1 MLFHTAE
8 FALFL
13 AVVLAVFYSAPLGLR
28 RFVLLGSSYLFYMF
42 WNPYFIV
49 LLVALTAIDYGAAL
63 WIAQSSG
70 RGRKL
75 ALGISLAA
83 NLGFLG
89 FFKYT
94 NFFIDNVAWLMGVP
108 PAGYHLALILP
119 LGISFHT
126 FQSISYVVDV
136 YRGQQEPIRSPIDYA
151 LFIAFFP
158 QLVAGPIVRA
168 SEFFP
173 DLHHWQAPSRAR
185 VQEAAAMI
193 VTGVVKKLVLADQF
207 AAVADG
213 YFGAVA
219 ATPGTPAAWSATI
232 AFAAQIFFDFSGY
245 TDIAIGTAA
254 LFGFHFP
261 MNFRRPYLAASI
273 TGFWR
278 RWHMSLSRWLRHYV
292 YIPLGGN
299 RGGTLATYR
308 NLILTML
315 IGGLWHGA
323 SWNFVL
329 WGGYHGVLLAAERAL
344 GIGAGEGAAE
354 GAGEGAGEGSRKGAG
369 PGQALGLWPRVLRA
383 VPVFALVCVS
393 WVFFRARTLAD
404 TTLVLQRMFGWQSGA
419 FLLQKRHI
427 AFLAV
432 TLLLALAEEAR
443 GWVTRLGSAPAWAQA
458 AALALV
464 LACIEIFGVT
474 DQSIPFVYFQF

>member
-13 AVVLAVFYSAPLGLR
+13 AIVLGLFYTVPFALR
-28 RFVLLGSSYLFYMF
+28 RFVLLGSSYLFYIF
-42 WNPYFIV
+42 WNPYFIG

-63 WIAQSSG
+63 WIARASG

-75 ALGISLAA
+75 ALWMSLAA

-108 PAGYHLALILP
+108 PAGHHLALILP

-136 YRGQQEPIRSPIDYA
+136 YRGQQEPIRDPIDYA

-168 SEFFP
+168 GEFFP
-173 DLHHWQAPSRAR
+173 DLHLWHAPSQAR

-207 AAVADG
+207 AGVADG

-219 ATPGTPAAWSATI
+219 ATPGTLAAWSATI

-245 TDIAIGTAA
+245 TDIAIGSAA
-254 LFGFHFP
+254 LFGFRFP

-278 RWHMSLSRWLRHYV
+278 RWHMSLSRWLRNYV

-299 RGGTLATYR
+299 RGGTLRTYR

-329 WGGYHGVLLAAERAL
+329 WGGYHGVLLAAERAI
-344 GIGAGEGAAE
+344 GIRQGKGEE
-354 GAGEGAGEGSRKGAG
+354 
-369 PGQALGLWPRVLRA
+369 LGLLPRVLRA
-383 VPVFALVCVS
+383 VPVFALVCVG
-393 WVFFRARTLAD
+393 WVFFRSRTLGD
-404 TTLVLQRMFGWQSGA
+404 STLVLRRMFLWQSGA
-419 FLLQKRHI
+419 FLLEKRHI

-432 TLLLALAEEAR
+432 TLVLALAEEAR
-443 GWVTRLGSAPAWAQA
+443 GWVTRLGSAPAWVRATA
-458 AALALV
+458 VAVV
-464 LACIEIFGVT
+464 LASIEIFGVT

>member
-13 AVVLAVFYSAPLGLR
+13 AIVLALFYTVPIALR

-42 WNPYFIV
+42 WNPYFIA
-49 LLVALTAIDYGAAL
+49 LLVALTAIDYSAAL
-63 WIAQSSG
+63 WIARSSG
-70 RGRKL
+70 RTRKL
-75 ALGISLAA
+75 ALWISLAA

-94 NFFIDNVAWLMGVP
+94 NFLIDNVAWLMGVP
-108 PAGYHLALILP
+108 PAGYHLALVLP

-136 YRGQQEPIRSPIDYA
+136 YRGEQEVIRNPIDYA

-168 SEFFP
+168 REFFP
-173 DLHHWQAPSRAR
+173 DLYRWQAPSRAR

-219 ATPGTPAAWSATI
+219 ATPGTLAAWSATI
-232 AFAAQIFFDFSGY
+232 VFAAQIFFDFSGY
-245 TDIAIGTAA
+245 TDIAIGCAA

-261 MNFRRPYLAASI
+261 INFRRPYLAASV
-273 TGFWR
+273 TEFWR
-278 RWHMSLSRWLRHYV
+278 RWHMSLSRWLRNYV
-292 YIPLGGN
+292 YMPLGGN
-299 RGGTLATYR
+299 RGGTLRTYR

-329 WGGYHGVLLAAERAL
+329 WGGYHGLLLAAERAI
-344 GIGAGEGAAE
+344 GIRRGEGE
-354 GAGEGAGEGSRKGAG
+354 EL
-369 PGQALGLWPRVLRA
+369 ALLARVLRA
-383 VPVFALVCVS
+383 VPVFLIVCVG
-393 WVFFRARTLAD
+393 WVFFRARTLGD
-404 TTLVLQRMFGWQSGA
+404 STLILQRMFSWQSGP
-419 FLLQKRHI
+419 FLLEKRHI

-464 LACIEIFGVT
+464 LASIEIFGVT

>member
-13 AVVLAVFYSAPLGLR
+13 AIVLALFYTVPIALR

-42 WNPYFIV
+42 WNPYFIA
-49 LLVALTAIDYGAAL
+49 LLVALTAIDYSAAL
-63 WIAQSSG
+63 WIARSSG
-70 RGRKL
+70 RTRKL
-75 ALGISLAA
+75 ALWISLAA

-94 NFFIDNVAWLMGVP
+94 NFLIDNVAWLMGVP
-108 PAGYHLALILP
+108 PAGYHLALVLP

-136 YRGQQEPIRSPIDYA
+136 YRGEQEVIRNPIDYA

-168 SEFFP
+168 REFFP
-173 DLHHWQAPSRAR
+173 DLYRWQAPSRAR

-219 ATPGTPAAWSATI
+219 ATPGTLAAWSATI

-245 TDIAIGTAA
+245 TDIAIGCAA

-261 MNFRRPYLAASI
+261 INFRRPYLAASV
-273 TGFWR
+273 TEFWR
-278 RWHMSLSRWLRHYV
+278 RWHMSLSRWLRNYV
-292 YIPLGGN
+292 YMPLGGN
-299 RGGTLATYR
+299 RGGTLRTYR

-329 WGGYHGVLLAAERAL
+329 WGGYHGLLLAAERAI
-344 GIGAGEGAAE
+344 GIRRGEGE
-354 GAGEGAGEGSRKGAG
+354 EL
-369 PGQALGLWPRVLRA
+369 ALLARVLRA
-383 VPVFALVCVS
+383 VPVFLIVCVG
-393 WVFFRARTLAD
+393 WVFFRARTLGD
-404 TTLVLQRMFGWQSGA
+404 STLILQRMFSWQSGP
-419 FLLQKRHI
+419 FLLEKRHI

-464 LACIEIFGVT
+464 LASIEIFGVT